1 MSFSVFVAI
10 CLIGVW
16 ALMPISLVIAMSQ
29 FDKEQQDSDHH

>member
-1 MSFSVFVAI
+1 MSFSFFVAI